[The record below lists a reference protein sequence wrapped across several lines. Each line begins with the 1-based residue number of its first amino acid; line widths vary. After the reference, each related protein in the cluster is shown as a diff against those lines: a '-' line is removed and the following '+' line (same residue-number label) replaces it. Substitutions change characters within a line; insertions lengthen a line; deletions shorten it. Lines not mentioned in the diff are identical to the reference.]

1 MSPQPPDAIG
11 AIYLG
16 EDTCRF
22 RVWAPHC
29 EQVAVRL
36 LQQDRLAPL
45 EKTARGYHE
54 AIVHDVRPGEPQFSW
69 TDRDWRGSELADYI
83 IYELHVGC
91 FSAAGT
97 FAALAADLDYFCELG
112 VTAIE
117 LMPVAQFPGAR
128 NWGYA
133 IGRA

>member
-1 MSPQPPDAIG
+1 MSPQPADAIG

-54 AIVHDVRPGEPQFSW
+54 AIVHDVRPGELYFYQLGNNRRRADPASRFQPEGAHGPSALVDPQFSW
-69 TDRDWRGSELADYI
+69 TDRDWRGGELADYI

-97 FAALAADLDYFCELG
+97 FAGLA
-112 VTAIE
+112 
-117 LMPVAQFPGAR
+117 P
-128 NWGYA
+128 
-133 IGRA
+133 